1 MKCEGDTHVQRCV
14 GLHMRKLQRYCH
26 SMLYF
31 EAGDGFDVL
40 VQVHVA
46 NAEIYVNMARAAAAH
61 SPLCPAFH
69 ALI

>member
-1 MKCEGDTHVQRCV
+1 
-14 GLHMRKLQRYCH
+14 
-26 SMLYF
+26 MLYF

-61 SPLCPAFH
+61 SPLCLAFH

>member
-1 MKCEGDTHVQRCV
+1 
-14 GLHMRKLQRYCH
+14 
-26 SMLYF
+26 MLYF